1 MYFSKVY
8 FAINVI
14 KFHFN
19 VLKKKYTNS
28 EILKVVLHCTYKK
41 CTLL

>member
-1 MYFSKVY
+1 MYFLKVY
-8 FAINVI
+8 FTINVI

-19 VLKKKYTNS
+19 VLKKKCTNS
-28 EILKVVLHCTYKK
+28 EILKVVLQ